1 MKKVF
6 VPVVCLLMLLP
17 IATGCGVKEKI
28 SREITEGIIN
38 KVTDGA
44 DIDLNEGAFTITGED
59 GEKLTIGSAK
69 WPEDQAAAMLP
80 KLNKGEIASVMNS
93 ADACIITINDISEKD
108 YDQYV
113 KTLEKEGFVNDA
125 IILDEDN
132 NKSYF
137 AYLDDKATV
146 AVSYYIP
153 DKFLTI
159 SLEKFNE

>member
-1 MKKVF
+1 
-6 VPVVCLLMLLP
+6 
-17 IATGCGVKEKI
+17 
-28 SREITEGIIN
+28 
-38 KVTDGA
+38 
-44 DIDLNEGAFTITGED
+44 
-59 GEKLTIGSAK
+59 
-69 WPEDQAAAMLP
+69 
-80 KLNKGEIASVMNS
+80 MNS